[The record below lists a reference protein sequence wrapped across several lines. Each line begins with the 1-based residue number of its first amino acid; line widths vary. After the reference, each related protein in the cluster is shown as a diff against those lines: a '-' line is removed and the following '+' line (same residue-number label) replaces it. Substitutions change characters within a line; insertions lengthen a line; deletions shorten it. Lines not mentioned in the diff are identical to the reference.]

1 MSTWDGALRVS
12 SLEAKL
18 EREGWDVWMC
28 AEEGKE
34 EEEVHRC
41 WGLGEGWGE
50 MEGGYLLW
58 RPQRSAAKK
67 RRRRPGDF
75 DIPDVYLTFSYAL
88 MIQRSLPFFE
98 VSLTVRRA
106 EYMSKLWVDDWESAL
121 ESAAD
126 SGVEIKMRNSEEKQ
140 LYCFICVFVTDWV
153 RGCRGCCFICLLVF
167 ESVSVAPSSVG
178 PQHWLKFATISI
190 CEVTF
195 FFWEQVKKN
204 KFRLSSV
211 LISFQ

>member
-126 SGVEIKMRNSEEKQ
+126 SGVEIKMRNSEEKH

-153 RGCRGCCFICLLVF
+153 CVCRGCCFICLLVF
-167 ESVSVAPSSVG
+167 ESVSVAPYDQYLWG
-178 PQHWLKFATISI
+178 HI
-190 CEVTF
+190 